1 MEQMRDNPNFMDQM
15 NEWQRVR
22 NEKGEDPM
30 DWGEFRQHL
39 LRIGAPDPGSL
50 RPDEFSAY
58 MDRMG
63 NAKMERA
70 MDGAPADAGATG
82 GAQSGEAPPKPESQS

>member
-15 NEWQRVR
+15 NEWQRAR

-30 DWGEFRQHL
+30 DWGAFRDHL
-39 LRIGAPDPGSL
+39 TRIGAPDPGGI

-58 MDRMG
+58 MDSMG
-63 NAKMERA
+63 
-70 MDGAPADAGATG
+70 GAAAGATATADETS
-82 GAQSGEAPPKPESQS
+82 GAESAESPPNPNPGS